1 MKEEINW
8 NIVGDNRERRK
19 FIIPIGN
26 MTTEEAE
33 EKVRELMKMYN
44 EEIDIPHDFY
54 LPINSTEQSNI
65 EKDDNSK

>member
-8 NIVGDNRERRK
+8 NIVGDNRECRK

-26 MTTEEAE
+26 LTREEAE
-33 EKVRELMKMYN
+33 EKLRELRKMYS
-44 EEIDIPHDFY
+44 EEIDFPNDVTLIKP
-54 LPINSTEQSNI
+54 NT